1 MLNIDDAL
9 SCTVNITGYSDLGS
23 SADCFTWRS
32 VVQTSTPE
40 STPLAASVLP
50 GLSGKFLLRTP
61 VVHQPRMVVFPAF
74 SFSSF
79 SSAGFVPSRG
89 SSVRGRRSAFRRRG
103 QVQSLISG
111 SDKSTVVTGLSMLGI
126 SQGSEY
132 TGITLLLLAPVRK
145 NGPIFNYFP
154 WHNGC
159 MGLFKRQIS
168 LAYLETDNEHIWVEN
183 QLMHFSES
191 FSIV

>member
-1 MLNIDDAL
+1 MPLLKINTFSRQRLSLDNISTLTVNTDTAL
-9 SCTVNITGYSDLGS
+9 SCTVNITGYLDFGS
-23 SADCFTWRS
+23 SGVCFTWRS
-32 VVQTSTPE
+32 VVQKSTRE

-50 GLSGKFLLRTP
+50 GLSGKFMLRTP
-61 VVHQPRMVVFPAF
+61 VVHQFRTLVFPAF
-74 SFSSF
+74 SFSSS

-89 SSVRGRRSAFRRRG
+89 SNVRGRRSAFRRRG
-103 QVQSLISG
+103 QVQSIISG

-154 WHNGC
+154 
-159 MGLFKRQIS
+159 
-168 LAYLETDNEHIWVEN
+168 
-183 QLMHFSES
+183 
-191 FSIV
+191 